1 MFCRL
6 ESFVRAIL
14 QKLYISLKETL
25 TQRANWFTY
34 FVKKKK
40 QVFEA
45 TENKSR
51 WLFLQNNPVLKN
63 YVESVH
69 SNLYEL

>member
-1 MFCRL
+1 MCWLIYLFC
-6 ESFVRAIL
+6 
-14 QKLYISLKETL
+14 
-25 TQRANWFTY
+25 
-34 FVKKKK
+34 KKK

-51 WLFLQNNPVLKN
+51 WLFLKNNLILKN
-63 YVESVH
+63 NVESVR

>member
-6 ESFVRAIL
+6 ESIVRGIL
-14 QKLYISLKETL
+14 PKLYISLKETL
-25 TQRANWFTY
+25 IQCADWFTY

-51 WLFLQNNPVLKN
+51 WFILQTNLVLKN
-63 YVESVH
+63 NVESVR

>member
-45 TENKSR
+45 TKNKSR
-51 WLFLQNNPVLKN
+51 WLFLQNNLVLKN